1 MEITPELIQ
10 AVLYIVIII
19 SIVVFLV
26 KKAVKLALC
35 LAAVLLIFNIG
46 YQFDGSD
53 MKEKLQIND
62 YVDSETATKISDFF
76 DDFDSKREEYG
87 IVDTDKVYD
96 KMTETIE
103 KGYYIVVDGLGK
115 IDIDKFAKTLAQNI
129 YDAGLKDIDFDELI
143 KEIQKQ
149 LNVSKE
155 EAEKIAIKVQEEYKN
170 TEKPNNWFKK
180 QRVSLLFVFTFFISC
195 DIIYIDELG
204 RGG

>member
-10 AVLYIVIII
+10 TVIYVVIIV

-26 KKAVKLALC
+26 KKAVKLAVC

-103 KGYYIVVDGLGK
+103 KGYYIVGLGK

-143 KEIQKQ
+143 KEIQEQ

-155 EAEKIAIKVQEEYKN
+155 EAEKIANKVQEEYNN
-170 TEKPNNWFKK
+170 TEQTNN
-180 QRVSLLFVFTFFISC
+180 
-195 DIIYIDELG
+195 
-204 RGG
+204 